1 MEIAT
6 LQNALQVPATTAGK
20 SSGKNNPEDL
30 QKIKKACADF
40 ESLLICQLLK
50 TMRRTVPRAE
60 NGTNRQTEDTYTM
73 LMDRSIAECVAAGDR
88 GLGLQNMLREQL
100 LAGSGKYSGGGEK
113 STKVIS

>member
-1 MEIAT
+1 MMTDAIQIPLT
-6 LQNALQVPATTAGK
+6 SAGIDSAEK
-20 SSGKNNPEDL
+20 KNRYSDQELAN
-30 QKIKKACADF
+30 IKKACADF